1 MRYTQ
6 EHLWLRTEDGDG
18 DVVTVGIT
26 DHAAAQQGE
35 VTFVGLPDAPRTVIA
50 DESIAVIE
58 TDEEATEIMAPLD
71 GEIVEVND
79 ALVDNPALVTDD
91 PTDDGWLF
99 RIAVA
104 DLADLDGFMDE
115 ATYLKLI

>member
-6 EHLWLRTEDGDG
+6 EHLWLRIDDG

-26 DHAAAQQGE
+26 DRAAAQQGE
-35 VTFVGLPDAPRTVIA
+35 VTFVGLPETPRTVIA
-50 DESIAVIE
+50 DEAVAVIE
-58 TDEEATEIMAPLD
+58 TEDEATEIMAPLD

-99 RIAVA
+99 KIAVEDIA
-104 DLADLDGFMDE
+104 EIDAFMDE
-115 ATYLKLI
+115 ATYLKSV